1 MKISVV
7 VKNTFVHAISTVET
21 DSSAK
26 GLLRTSSCPSLV
38 APPATSQEYA
48 NSEAPT
54 DSPLANLGDW
64 ADLDSDAEEEHR
76 PACVSSVGLNSFGFM
91 DAVNPAFK
99 GGEKTPVPRECVR
112 AQTSGKVR
120 TPLSKTASAF
130 VLGSRLNG
138 KGPAFCPHFSHMVNE
153 ASDSL
158 VHDIQWQAAKE
169 DPHTNTT
176 VILRNLPRGYTRTG
190 LIRKLNDEGFA
201 GLYNFVYMP
210 MNFKSKACMGYSFVN
225 MADAGQAQH
234 LIEKFDGHH
243 LIRSASWEACTATL
257 SCTQGLA
264 ANIDRYRNSPV
275 MGDEVPE
282 DFKPALFAGEQQV
295 PFPKPTKMLPK
306 VQWRYP
312 Q

>member
-1 MKISVV
+1 M
-7 VKNTFVHAISTVET
+7 STGAT
-21 DSSAK
+21 DSVAK
-26 GLLRTSSCPSLV
+26 GLLRTSSSPYLV
-38 APPATSQEYA
+38 ASPATSQEYA
-48 NSEAPT
+48 NSEAPAI
-54 DSPLANLGDW
+54 SPFANLGDW

-76 PACVSSVGLNSFGFM
+76 PACLSSVGLNSFGFM

-130 VLGSRLNG
+130 VPGSRLNG
-138 KGPAFCPHFSHMVNE
+138 KAPAFCPHFSQMVNE
-153 ASDSL
+153 SSDFL

-169 DPHTNTT
+169 EPHTNTT
-176 VILRNLPRGYTRTG
+176 VMLGNLPRGYTRTG
-190 LIRKLNDEGFA
+190 LIRTLNDEGFA

-210 MNFKSKACMGYSFVN
+210 MDFSTKACMGYSFVN
-225 MADAGQAQH
+225 MADAAQAQH
-234 LIEKFDGHH
+234 LIETFDGHH
-243 LIRSASWEACTATL
+243 LIRSASRKACVATL
-257 SCTQGLA
+257 SRTQGLA
-264 ANIDRYRNSPV
+264 ASIDRYQNSPV

-295 PFPKPTKMLPK
+295 PFPEPTKMLPP
-306 VQWRYP
+306 VQWRRP